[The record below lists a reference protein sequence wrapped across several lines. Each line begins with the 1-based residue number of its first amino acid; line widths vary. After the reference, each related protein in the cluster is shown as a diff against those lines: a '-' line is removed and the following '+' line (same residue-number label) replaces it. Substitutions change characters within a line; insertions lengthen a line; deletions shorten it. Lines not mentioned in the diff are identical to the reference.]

1 MLKSLYIKNFQSHKD
16 TEIDLSSFV
25 TAIVGLNNHGKSAV
39 LRAFQKVIRNEP
51 DGTTFIRDGEKQC
64 EITLL
69 TDSGKVCRSVKND
82 NSADANKYTIND
94 KDKFVKFDRDIP
106 TEVLAL
112 LDTSPPQL
120 FGDIE
125 VDFNF
130 QPQLD
135 QLFLVQGDGLP
146 SKRGKIL
153 GSVTGVDVVNRAIQL
168 CASAM
173 KTSKSEMIR
182 TEQSVVDVNNKL
194 LGYADID
201 ILCSRMNDLLADGI
215 MCKNLSDKIES
226 YRNILSS
233 LESLVEKASKATTIV
248 EAIDLEKVNT
258 LVEEATSLQ
267 KRIGICK
274 QLLALQ
280 GRRQKLQSNVDIPLP
295 EDISSIQKLVR
306 QINVIKSIQ
315 YLEKTLNKAS
325 QVIIQTQVIEEI
337 AVRKEE
343 IQQTQETLQTYR
355 NLESL
360 LSSLQIKIQKG
371 KETLTASDKELMVAT
386 EAKRVFEKELGVCP
400 TCNRPFSKRYWWYH
414 PESNCYVL
422 LSKDV
427 MSDGGDSGLLE
438 EICSED
444 EATTEKESQFIH
456 KNIK

>member
-1 MLKSLYIKNFQSHKD
+1 MLKSLQINNFQSHKD
-16 TEIDLSSFV
+16 TSIELSPLV

-39 LRAFQKVIRNEP
+39 LRAFQKVMRNEP
-51 DGTTFIRDGEKQC
+51 DGTTFISDGAKQC

-94 KDKFVKFDRDIP
+94 KDKFVKFDREIP
-106 TEVLAL
+106 TEVLTL

-130 QPQLD
+130 QSQLD

-168 CASAM
+168 CAASM
-173 KTSKSEMIR
+173 KTSKSEGNR
-182 TEQSVVDVNNKL
+182 TEQSIVEVNNKL
-194 LGYADID
+194 LAYADLDEIGP
-201 ILCSRMNDLLADGI
+201 LVQALSLQGI
-215 MCKNLSDKIES
+215 WCEGITKQIVS
-226 YRNILSS
+226 YQNILSF
-233 LESLVEKASKATTIV
+233 LESLVEQASKATTVV
-248 EAIDLEKVNT
+248 EAIHLEGVNKVVDET
-258 LVEEATSLQ
+258 ILLQ
-267 KRIGICK
+267 RRIAVCK

-280 GRRQKLQSNVDIPLP
+280 ERIQKLQGIADIPIP
-295 EDISSIQKLVR
+295 QDTSSIQKLVR
-306 QINVIKSIQ
+306 QITVLKSIQ
-315 YLEKTLNKAS
+315 YLDSTLYKAE
-325 QVIIQTQVIEEI
+325 QVITQAQDIIRIEE
-337 AVRKEE
+337 
-343 IQQTQETLQTYR
+343 TQESLKQIQGTLQTYK
-355 NLESL
+355 NLESV

-371 KETLTASDKELMVAT
+371 NEAITTSDKELAVAT

-414 PESNCYVL
+414 PESECYVL

-444 EATTEKESQFIH
+444 EASIEKEARSIH
-456 KNIK
+456 KSMK